1 MRIPSP
7 LTAAVLGTVVLA
19 TACSSAD
26 GNTEAEDA
34 PGAGPHV
41 VVTTTI
47 LGDVVTQLL
56 DGAGQ
61 VDVLMAPGQDPHG
74 FSPSAQQA
82 GLLREADLVVANGL
96 QLEESLL
103 DVLEDA
109 ESDGVEVLRVA
120 EHVDPLAF
128 GETEEEHD
136 AHADDADEHDEHTD
150 EHDEHTDDDH
160 ADDAHTDDAHTDEHD
175 EHADEEEHGHDHGP
189 EDPHIWFDPVRMAE
203 GARVIAA
210 AVAEVDDAQDDQV
223 WQARG
228 EDVAAAIEAMHE
240 EVVEI
245 LASVPDECRQ
255 LVTNHDALGYF
266 AARYDFEVVA
276 TVLPGTSTEVDPSA
290 REFADLAALLR
301 EAGVPAIFAEN
312 TSSTRLA
319 DALADEVGRDIE
331 VVGLFTDALAEPGS
345 GADTYLGLMTTDAQ
359 LVADALADC

>member
-1 MRIPSP
+1 MRTP
-7 LTAAVLGTVVLA
+7 AALAAGVLGAVVLA

-26 GNTEAEDA
+26 GNPRADDEAS
-34 PGAGPHV
+34 AGPHV

-47 LGDVVTQLL
+47 LGDVVSQVVE
-56 DGAGQ
+56 GAGR
-61 VDVLMAPGQDPHG
+61 VDVLMTPGQDPHG

-109 ESDGVEVLRVA
+109 EADGVEVLRVA

-128 GETEEEHD
+128 GEAAGAHDEHD
-136 AHADDADEHDEHTD
+136 AHADDD
-150 EHDEHTDDDH
+150 
-160 ADDAHTDDAHTDEHD
+160 
-175 EHADEEEHGHDHGP
+175 GHDHGP
-189 EDPHIWFDPVRMAE
+189 EDPHIWFDPLRMAE
-203 GARVIAA
+203 AARVIAA
-210 AVAEVDDAQDDQV
+210 AVAEVDGTQDDEV
-223 WQARG
+223 WHERG
-228 EDVAAAIEAMHE
+228 ADVAATIEAMHG

-245 LASVPDECRQ
+245 LGAVPDECRQ

-290 REFADLAALLR
+290 REFAHLADLLR
-301 EAGVPAIFAEN
+301 EATVPAIFAEN
-312 TSSTRLA
+312 TQSTRLA

-331 VVGLFTDALAEPGS
+331 VVGLFTDALAAPGS
-345 GADTYLGLMTTDAQ
+345 GADTYVGLVTTDAR

>member
-1 MRIPSP
+1 MRATSR
-7 LTAAVLGTVVLA
+7 LAVVLLGCAVLAAGCSGTDA
-19 TACSSAD
+19 STPAD
-26 GNTEAEDA
+26 EA
-34 PGAGPHV
+34 GAGGPHV
-41 VVTTTI
+41 VATTTI
-47 LGDVVTQLL
+47 LGDVVGQVV

-109 ESDGVEVLRVA
+109 EADGVEVLRVA

-128 GETEEEHD
+128 GETE
-136 AHADDADEHDEHTD
+136 DD
-150 EHDEHTDDDH
+150 
-160 ADDAHTDDAHTDEHD
+160 HD
-175 EHADEEEHGHDHGP
+175 EHANEGEDEGEDDHDHGP

-210 AVAEVDDAQDDQV
+210 AVADVDDTQDDQV
-223 WQARG
+223 WHERG
-228 EDVAAAIEAMHE
+228 EDVAATIEEMHD

-245 LASVPDECRQ
+245 LAEVPDECRR

-276 TVLPGTSTEVDPSA
+276 TVLPGTATEVDPSA
-290 REFADLAALLR
+290 REFADLADLLR
-301 EAGVPAIFAEN
+301 EATVPAIFAEN
-312 TSSTRLA
+312 TKSTRLA

-331 VVGLFTDALAEPGS
+331 VVGLFTDALAEPGT
-345 GADTYLGLMTTDAQ
+345 GADTYVGLVATDAR

>member
-1 MRIPSP
+1 MRRPDSLVSAV
-7 LTAAVLGTVVLA
+7 LTALLLTTACA
-19 TACSSAD
+19 TADGGTSTAEPEGTAD
-26 GNTEAEDA
+26 V
-34 PGAGPHV
+34 GPRV

-47 LGDVVTQLL
+47 LGDVVSQVL

-82 GLLREADLVVANGL
+82 GLLRGADLVVANGL

-109 ESDGVEVLRVA
+109 EADGVEVLRVA

-128 GETEEEHD
+128 GETHAEH
-136 AHADDADEHDEHTD
+136 E
-150 EHDEHTDDDH
+150 
-160 ADDAHTDDAHTDEHD
+160 
-175 EHADEEEHGHDHGP
+175 EHADEGDHDADGETHADEDEGADAEDHAGEDGHDHGP
-189 EDPHIWFDPVRMAE
+189 EDPHIWFDPIRMAD

-210 AVAEVDDAQDDQV
+210 AVAEVDDSQDDDF
-223 WQARG
+223 WIDRG
-228 EDVAAAIEAMHE
+228 GDVAATIEAMHE
-240 EVVEI
+240 EVAGI
-245 LASVPDECRQ
+245 LDAVPSECRR

-290 REFADLAALLR
+290 REFAELADLLR
-301 EAGVPAIFAEN
+301 ETEVPAIFAEN
-312 TSSTRLA
+312 TTSTRLA
-319 DALADEVGRDIE
+319 DALVAEVGRDIQ
-331 VVGLFTDALAEPGS
+331 VVSLFTDALAEPGS
-345 GADTYLGLMTTDAQ
+345 DADSYVGLLTTDAQ